1 MTEKPYTERL
11 GGSYRRDKPTGK
23 ATLVERTADLPA
35 AAPVPAA
42 PAAEPETDAARKP
55 AAKARSL

>member
-11 GGSYRRDKPTGK
+11 GGSYRRDKPAGK
-23 ATLVERTADLPA
+23 ATLVERTADQP
-35 AAPVPAA
+35 APVPAA
-42 PAAEPETDAARKP
+42 PAAEPESDAARKP

>member
-1 MTEKPYTERL
+1 MTDKPYTERL
-11 GGSYRRDKPTGK
+11 GGSYRRDKPAGK
-23 ATLVERTADLPA
+23 ATLVERTGDQPA
-35 AAPVPAA
+35 PPPAPEA